1 MAVNMAI
8 FMVIS
13 NELQELLIYKQT
25 LASLEVEL
33 WKQVMNE
40 EVKAF
45 EENHIWQIIDPLFDA
60 KVLGSNQVYKIKREV
75 NSKPSRY
82 KVRQIAKDYKQ
93 IYSIN
98 FKEMYAAVIKAAM
111 YQILFAL
118 IAHISWHVVP
128 MDTVTTFLNSGINVM
143 VYMQLPTGYYRD
155 PSKIALLLKMLYG
168 LK

>member
-60 KVLGSNQVYKIKREV
+60 KVLGSN
-75 NSKPSRY
+75 
-82 KVRQIAKDYKQ
+82 
-93 IYSIN
+93 
-98 FKEMYAAVIKAAM
+98 
-111 YQILFAL
+111 
-118 IAHISWHVVP
+118 
-128 MDTVTTFLNSGINVM
+128 
-143 VYMQLPTGYYRD
+143 
-155 PSKIALLLKMLYG
+155 
-168 LK
+168 